1 VIGRAGLANARFEL
15 AEKTEAK
22 LVWNYLPVD
31 IAQRAA
37 EKLARALKA
46 CKTYPDSVV
55 SSIP

>member
-1 VIGRAGLANARFEL
+1 MARAGLANARLEL
-15 AEKTEAK
+15 AKKTEAK
-22 LVWNYLPVD
+22 LIWNYLPVD
-31 IAQRAA
+31 IAQHAA